1 MRVAKRGDRDSTAK
15 IEVALAINVP
25 DIVLKV
31 GEVAGQVTVIASPEV
46 VLPVDSGEK
55 SSVITAPQ
63 IQNLSILGRDATEL
77 LKILPGVVYTGQGT
91 QGEVQKFSAGGI
103 GNSSVAG
110 TWPNASASK
119 SSAAVGVMVSCGPC
133 AVHPLL

>member
-1 MRVAKRGDRDSTAK
+1 MWQRTGIELHPGD
-15 IEVALAINVP
+15 AINVP

-31 GEVAGQVTVIASPEV
+31 GEVAGQVTVTASPEV

-77 LKILPGVVYTGQGT
+77 LKILPGVVYTGEGT
-91 QGEVQKFSAGGI
+91 QGEVQMFSAGGI

-110 TWPNASASK
+110 TRTDALDI
-119 SSAAVGVMVSCGPC
+119 VSDG
-133 AVHPLL
+133 ATVSRWREVYAL